1 MRKGIPVKRHRCT
14 GKKTPGGAGTHTRHT
29 RDTRARAQRHT
40 DHADEPHSH
49 PNPPTTHIPQTYTG
63 RRTTVG
69 GIDTHAP
76 RARTRYRQATTARN
90 TDWRCGRVA
99 RWTNTPRERIF
110 KDPAPTPRPSYVRP
124 SHTTS
129 IGPHAGSSYN
139 WPPRAPEQL
148 LTTTTCPP
156 CRAHFES
163 THKVPTSHYH
173 TKHRL
178 LAYLLMCLRAI
189 AQTLACRMHT

>member
-1 MRKGIPVKRHRCT
+1 MCVCVTSNTQDTH
-14 GKKTPGGAGTHTRHT
+14 GTRG
-29 RDTRARAQRHT
+29 RAQRHT

-156 CRAHFES
+156 CPALGGHEEHTLNR
-163 THKVPTSHYH
+163 H
-173 TKHRL
+173 TKYRR
-178 LAYLLMCLRAI
+178 ATTTRNTDCLHI
-189 AQTLACRMHT
+189 CLCACVQSRKLSHVACIRNGHTKS